1 MAESG
6 FDPWLFRRTKHQGGD
21 SSTDAGMRM
30 LVQKAVLAQAAH
42 LMVHAQKNRKTAIR
56 EAIAAHGMKAAN
68 HGIKLDP
75 ESLRQRTSRRGKD
88 GTADPLYV
96 YFESRLNYERGIKKP
111 DPRR

>member
-6 FDPWLFRRTKHQGGD
+6 FDPWLFRRAKHQGGD

-30 LVQKAVLAQAAH
+30 LVQKSVLAQAAH
-42 LMVHAQKNRKTAIR
+42 LMVHAQRNRKTAIR

-75 ESLRQRTSRRGKD
+75 ESLRQRTSRRGK
-88 GTADPLYV
+88 GGPAIRFTPILKAG
-96 YFESRLNYERGIKKP
+96 STTNAA
-111 DPRR
+111 